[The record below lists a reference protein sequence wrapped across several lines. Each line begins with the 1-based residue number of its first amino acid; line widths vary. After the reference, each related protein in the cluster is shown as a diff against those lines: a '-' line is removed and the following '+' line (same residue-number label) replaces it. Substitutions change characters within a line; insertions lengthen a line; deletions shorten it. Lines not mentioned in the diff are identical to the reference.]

1 MSCPTA
7 ASLREMANNAPWMSL
22 LQRAEIV
29 GDTWRPSR
37 GVMCFAEDG
46 HPCRSLGERAIDD
59 WLHRAG
65 FEHQVE
71 PLWPRHHEYNPNG
84 QKRAD
89 WQVGDLLIEYAGMM
103 KDKEYSAKIASKRA
117 PGEVGG
123 YLVEWSRQQLF
134 ESSGLCV
141 ASRVS
146 WLLPYRVPPNRAT
159 RSAAN
164 FLVHLRRIR
173 ALVAHRPLPH
183 PFGVALRQRTSRP

>member
-1 MSCPTA
+1 LKVSFEDALLALRSVYAETGVVPGVNFRESITTAGIDNSKRRLIVAALMSCPTA

-117 PGEVGG
+117 LAKATEIPL
-123 YLVEWSRQQLF
+123 LVL
-134 ESSGLCV
+134 
-141 ASRVS
+141 
-146 WLLPYRVPPNRAT
+146 VPEDLYHLDT
-159 RSAAN
+159 VLRSALQAK
-164 FLVHLRRIR
+164 
-173 ALVAHRPLPH
+173 
-183 PFGVALRQRTSRP
+183 